1 MDSCRVLIVE
11 DEALIAK
18 DISMTLQHYGYLVVD
33 TVSTA
38 EESIRA
44 VQEKKPDV
52 VIMDIVLQDGVDG
65 INIAETIRNTYNIP
79 VIFLTSFDESH
90 IVERAATQIPF
101 GYVLKPFRSKELN
114 IIIEVT
120 RQRHRFEQYLQ
131 QKSIMLTRELIKSKD
146 MEKKLQEISLVDELT
161 GVFNRRGFYHLA
173 VQQMEIAKRT
183 KKTLLFCFFDMDTL
197 KIINDTFGHNAG
209 DQALKSATG
218 ILKKIF
224 RGSDIISRWG
234 GDEFMVMMI
243 NAECSDLESIN
254 ARITRKINDYNGAAK
269 HQFVIS
275 MSWGIVKYDPALPED
290 IEDIITR
297 ADTMMYEQKN
307 FKRL

>member
-18 DISMTLQHYGYLVVD
+18 DISMTLQHYGYQVVD
-33 TVSTA
+33 MVATA

-44 VQEKKPDV
+44 IQEKKPDV

-65 INIAETIRNTYNIP
+65 INIAETIRNTFNIP
-79 VIFLTSFDESH
+79 VIFLTSFDESY

-101 GYVLKPFRSKELN
+101 GYILKPFRSKELN

-120 RQRHRFEQYLQ
+120 WQRHRFEQYLH

-173 VQQMEIAKRT
+173 VQQIDIAKRT
-183 KKTLLFCFFDMDTL
+183 KRTLLFCFFDVDSL
-197 KIINDTFGHNAG
+197 KVINDNFGHNTG
-209 DQALKSATG
+209 DEALKSATG

-243 NAECSDLESIN
+243 NAECTDLKSID
-254 ARITRKINDYNGAAK
+254 ARITRKINDYNSTAK

-275 MSWGIVKYDPALPED
+275 MSWGIAKYDPAAPED

-297 ADTMMYEQKN
+297 ADTMMYEHKK
-307 FKRL
+307 FKSI

>member
-33 TVSTA
+33 TVATA

-44 VQEKKPDV
+44 IQEKKPDV

-101 GYVLKPFRSKELN
+101 GYILKPFRSKELN

-120 RQRHRFEQYLQ
+120 RQRHRFEQYLH

-146 MEKKLQEISLVDELT
+146 MERKLQEISLVDELT

-173 VQQMEIAKRT
+173 AQQMDIAKRT
-183 KKTLLFCFFDMDTL
+183 KKTLLFCFFDMDSL
-197 KIINDTFGHNAG
+197 KVINDNFGHNAG
-209 DQALKSATG
+209 DEALKSATG

-243 NAECSDLESIN
+243 NAECTDLNSID
-254 ARITRKINDYNGAAK
+254 ARITRKINDYNTAAR

-275 MSWGIVKYDPALPED
+275 MSWGITKYDPAVPED

-297 ADTMMYEQKN
+297 ADTLMYEHKN